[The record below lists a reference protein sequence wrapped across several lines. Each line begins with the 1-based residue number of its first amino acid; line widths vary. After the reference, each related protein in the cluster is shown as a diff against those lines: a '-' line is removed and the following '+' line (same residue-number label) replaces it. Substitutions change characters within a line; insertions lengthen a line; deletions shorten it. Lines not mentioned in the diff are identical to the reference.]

1 MSAGATNTDRELC
14 LPLASEADTA
24 PLPPQQSRVRI
35 DGHTPPERMAAVNR
49 RRLGDIAAVPDDS
62 TARQALEELRRT
74 TP

>member
-1 MSAGATNTDRELC
+1 MTDQR
-14 LPLASEADTA
+14 

-35 DGHTPPERMAAVNR
+35 DGQTPGERIAAVNR
-49 RRLGDIAAVPDDS
+49 RRLGDIGAVPDDS